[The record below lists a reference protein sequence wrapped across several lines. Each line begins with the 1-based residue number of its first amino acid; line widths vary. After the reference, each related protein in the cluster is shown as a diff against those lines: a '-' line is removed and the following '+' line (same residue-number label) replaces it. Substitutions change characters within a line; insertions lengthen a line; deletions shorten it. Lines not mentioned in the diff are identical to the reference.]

1 MKITS
6 VRAIPVSDPVPLD
19 RQHRTDLGTKVKSDA
34 VLVMVE
40 TDTGLTGLGASL
52 GSPPVLCAIIDHEL
66 APDVEGE
73 NPMFSERIYERMYN
87 GSRWKPALE
96 RGHAQPDENRRRGM
110 VMEAIAGVDIAIWD
124 VKAQAMGVPI
134 YQALG
139 AVRESVRGYGSG
151 GWAPGDEAEQEM
163 AEYVAKG
170 FSAVKMRVV
179 GRDGFSIENTMRRIA
194 AARRG
199 IGPDIELMV
208 DAHGSLDVSTAI
220 RLARLMEE
228 YNIAWFEEPISPDDH
243 AGLAEV
249 RRSTTIP
256 IATGEREFT
265 RFDFDSLFTHK
276 ALDIA
281 QPDVARAGGL
291 TEIRRIA
298 AMASAR
304 GIRLAPHAW
313 GSGVLFAASIH
324 VAMSAPNC
332 HILEVSQGYMPMMYE
347 LFVEPY
353 EIRDGIVYA
362 PTTPGLGFTLRPDA
376 LDRFKYIPGPEF
388 VF

>member
-1 MKITS
+1 
-6 VRAIPVSDPVPLD
+6 
-19 RQHRTDLGTKVKSDA
+19 
-34 VLVMVE
+34 
-40 TDTGLTGLGASL
+40 
-52 GSPPVLCAIIDHEL
+52 
-66 APDVEGE
+66 
-73 NPMFSERIYERMYN
+73 
-87 GSRWKPALE
+87 
-96 RGHAQPDENRRRGM
+96 
-110 VMEAIAGVDIAIWD
+110 MEAIAGVDIAIWD

-163 AEYVAKG
+163 AGYVAKG

-220 RLARLMEE
+220 RLARQMEE

-265 RFDFDSLFTHK
+265 RFDFDSLFTHR